1 MKCKGL
7 EETFEKVLAV
17 YPNSK
22 GYAYVLMQGPLII
35 LTKRMVSVS
44 PVDNT
49 RIINDIK
56 TLIREHCPNAFIIE
70 NPKCKYSRKGVRGN
84 QLLRSLVL
92 CAKYQKIGVYSYS
105 REDIRLVF
113 EIWKAQTKYEI
124 AEVIAKNIK
133 SFRILLYSKPRYPD
147 SQKYLTAIFDAV
159 SLGITHYY
167 KTT

>member
-1 MKCKGL
+1 MKCKGH
-7 EETFEKVLAV
+7 EEYFETVLAI

-22 GYAYVLMQGPLII
+22 GYAFALMKGPLEII
-35 LTKRMVSVS
+35 DKKMVSVS

-49 RIINDIK
+49 QIISEVK
-56 TLIREHCPNAFIIE
+56 TLMKKLSPDVLVLE
-70 NPKCKYSRKGVRGN
+70 NPNCKYSRKGPRAA
-84 QLLRSLVL
+84 QLLRSIALN
-92 CAKYQKIGVYSYS
+92 AKAQKINVFNYS
-105 REDIRLVF
+105 REDVRFVF

-133 SFRILLYSKPRYPD
+133 SFRILLYPKPKYPD
-147 SQKYLTAIFDAV
+147 TQKYITALFDAV